1 MSTLIDVA
9 RRAGVSKSTVSNVIR
24 GASLVAE
31 PTRRKVERAIADM
44 GYHPNAIARALKSQS
59 SSALGIVVPDLA
71 NPFYA
76 ELAVSVERAASAL
89 GFAVLTAHT
98 ECAPTTEEEAGRFLI
113 ERRVD
118 GVIIAGVSLGS
129 SLPGMLLDRNVPVV
143 LASFGEPDDPRLGV
157 IDHDDAAAMEVI
169 VDHLYGLGHR
179 RVAFVSQHLREYGGE
194 RRRLGFMSALARR
207 GLSLVELDDGATAV
221 VAHNDMLA
229 IATIDRLERRGLR
242 VPQDVSVVGYDDV
255 ALASHCRIRLTTV
268 HSDAVEMGR
277 RAVELA
283 VGAARQGRHVSLRE
297 MQSNP
302 LVVRST
308 TNRPPV

>member
-1 MSTLIDVA
+1 VSTLIDVA

-31 PTRRKVERAIADM
+31 PTRRRVERAIADI
-44 GYHPNAIARALKSQS
+44 GYHPNAIARALKART
-59 SSALGIVVPDLA
+59 SSAIGIVVPDLA

-76 ELAVSVERAASAL
+76 ELAVGVERAASAL
-89 GFAVLTAHT
+89 GYAVLTAHT
-98 ECAPTTEEEAGRFLI
+98 ECAPLTEEEAGRALI

-118 GVIIAGVSLGS
+118 GVIIAGISLGS
-129 SLPGMLLDRNVPVV
+129 TLPAVLLEREIPVV
-143 LASFGEPDDPRLGV
+143 LASFGEPEDPRLGV
-157 IDHDDAAAMEVI
+157 IDHDDAAAMEAI
-169 VDHLYGLGHR
+169 VEHLYGLGHR
-179 RVAFVSQHLREYGGE
+179 RVAFVSQHLREHSGE
-194 RRRLGFMSALARR
+194 RRRLGFVSALARR
-207 GLSLVELDDGATAV
+207 GLAPIELEDGATAI

-242 VPQDVSVVGYDDV
+242 IPQDVSVVGYDDV
-255 ALASHCRIRLTTV
+255 PLAAHCRIRLTTV
-268 HSDAVEMGR
+268 RSDAVEMGR

-283 VGAARQGRHVSLRE
+283 VGAAREGRHVAHRE

-308 TNRPPV
+308 TQRPPA